1 MIVDSY
7 VKKNWSRIPSDSLD
21 VYEDDFVGVISLFIA
36 LIYIL
41 YPCLSC
47 LYVVIF
53 FIKPIAK
60 LMFWLTVALVWY
72 YHLHYRNVSHLN
84 PYIWLLVVS
93 CIFDSLTLDFL
104 RIILVLTSSNKIS
117 FLIRINIIIH
127 YDITAISSYICLSRC
142 KFCKYIIIYY
152 NRSYVHYLFN
162 DQYIHFCACK
172 V

>member
-1 MIVDSY
+1 MVKMLHLIELKKEVEWNEVKENKGLVPKVDMIVDSY

-60 LMFWLTVALVWY
+60 LMFWLTVVLVWY

-104 RIILVLTSSNKIS
+104 RIILVLTLSNKIS
-117 FLIRINIIIH
+117 FLIM
-127 YDITAISSYICLSRC
+127 
-142 KFCKYIIIYY
+142 
-152 NRSYVHYLFN
+152 
-162 DQYIHFCACK
+162 
-172 V
+172 